1 MEKLGI
7 NLGTFLFYLLN
18 FIALVIVLAAWI
30 YKPMVKALES
40 RQKKIAQGL
49 EDAEVAAEARAKA
62 EAEAQRIL
70 GLAQQE
76 SSQKLREAAENAVKA
91 KQGVRADTEKEI
103 AAMRDAAR
111 TEIESERDRM
121 LADLRPKVAA
131 LAIAAAQKLIGVALD
146 EKRQHALVDEFF
158 SGISSGKVALLEEG
172 GELPS
177 EPKAGVTSAL
187 PLSEEEQAFIRKEV
201 AAKAGAGIGIDFQ
214 VDPDLLGGLKIQIG
228 DRVIDGSVAGRIDSL
243 RKSME

>member
-18 FIALVIVLAAWI
+18 FTALMIILGAWI
-30 YKPMVKALES
+30 YKPMVKALED

-49 EDAEVAAEARAKA
+49 HDAEVAAEARSKA
-62 EAEAQRIL
+62 EDEAQHIL

-76 SSQKLREAAENAVKA
+76 ASQKLREAADNAAKA
-91 KQGVRADTEKEI
+91 AQSVRTDAEKEI

-111 TEIESERDRM
+111 VEVENERNRI
-121 LADLRPKVAA
+121 LADLRPRVAA
-131 LAIAAAQKLIGVALD
+131 LAIAAAQKLIGEALD

-158 SGISSGKVALLEEG
+158 SGVRSGKVVLLEEAG
-172 GELPS
+172 GVP
-177 EPKAGVTSAL
+177 PAAKAEVISAL
-187 PLSEEEQAFIRKEV
+187 PLSEAEQASIRKEV
-201 AAKAGAGIGIDFQ
+201 SARAGAGIGIGFR

-228 DRVIDGSVAGRIDSL
+228 DRVIDGSVAGRIDDL
-243 RKSME
+243 RKSMQ